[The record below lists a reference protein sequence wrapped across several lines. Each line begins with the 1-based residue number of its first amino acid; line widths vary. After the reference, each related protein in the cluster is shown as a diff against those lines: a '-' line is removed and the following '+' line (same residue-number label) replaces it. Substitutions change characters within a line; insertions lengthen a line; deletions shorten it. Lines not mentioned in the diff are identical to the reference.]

1 MTKRKKNKKNVKKKV
16 TNENELAE
24 KIKKITENLYYISET
39 DAEILPFVGNKVET
53 ITSKEILN
61 ENNSP
66 EKTPVEERDFAGF
79 FDNLTKMQDWFGE
92 EEKAAAEKFAE
103 LKELLESNLKCLK
116 VYKVGKIQLD
126 VYVVGLDCEN
136 NIVGIKTKAVET

>member
-1 MTKRKKNKKNVKKKV
+1 MTKRKKKKKIIKKKV
-16 TNENELAE
+16 DSEIELAE
-24 KIKKITENLYYISET
+24 KIKKITEGLYYISET

-53 ITSKEILN
+53 ITDEEILK

-66 EKTPVEERDFAGF
+66 AETRVEERDFTEF
-79 FDNLTKMQDWFGE
+79 FDYLTKMQDWFGE
-92 EEKAAAEKFAE
+92 KEKATAEKFAE

-126 VYVVGLDCEN
+126 IYIVGLDVES

>member
-1 MTKRKKNKKNVKKKV
+1 MIKRKKIKKIIKKKSA
-16 TNENELAE
+16 NENELKE
-24 KIKKITENLYYISET
+24 KIKKITEDLYYMSET

-53 ITSKEILN
+53 ITDEEILKAN
-61 ENNSP
+61 KSP
-66 EKTPVEERDFAGF
+66 AETPVEKRDFDGF

-92 EEKAAAEKFAE
+92 KEKATAEKFAE

-116 VYKVGKIQLD
+116 VYKIGKIQLD
-126 VYVVGLDCEN
+126 IYVVGLDSEN